1 LGTFLWTIFKA
12 KPEAESKGD
21 EYLRWVFFPLVWGN
35 GFLEV
40 LSFDENSMK
49 RKRNIQNPTTRSQME
64 NDGSRGWWWSAEMED
79 VDG

>member
-21 EYLRWVFFPLVWGN
+21 EYLRWVFFPSVWGN

-40 LSFDENSMK
+40 LSWGEKLNEKEEKYTKPNYQRFQVFY
-49 RKRNIQNPTTRSQME
+49 IGRSA
-64 NDGSRGWWWSAEMED
+64 D
-79 VDG
+79 